1 MSGTYSILRLTCE
14 LNYFLDFTYI
24 NMNYLIKLAI
34 GIYLAVKLR
43 NIKSQMYNFSEFKII
58 CQRIIN
64 KMYKLN
70 EQTK

>member
-43 NIKSQMYNFSEFKII
+43 NIKS
-58 CQRIIN
+58 
-64 KMYKLN
+64 
-70 EQTK
+70 